1 MAPVPIFSFVL
12 LVIEPLLLPLL
23 SLHFFFFPRMGRDER
38 RKKKFGSDR
47 TIVEEGE
54 SFEEEGLERG
64 DERSA
69 RTWQESVYP

>member
-1 MAPVPIFSFVL
+1 
-12 LVIEPLLLPLL
+12 
-23 SLHFFFFPRMGRDER
+23 MGRDER

>member
-1 MAPVPIFSFVL
+1 
-12 LVIEPLLLPLL
+12 
-23 SLHFFFFPRMGRDER
+23 MGRDER

-47 TIVEEGE
+47 TIVGQEGE